1 MGTTGDGSDV
11 DPWRVCNHDPVIDVM
26 LSSTIADLLR
36 DREAI
41 VKSLGRINLL
51 RFLGIQPVD
60 GPAYGS
66 SPLLATVEMAEVCH
80 LYILLIGNKYGYVS
94 ERGKSATELEYD
106 AAYRDDPTKILIF
119 CKESGEREPAQQSFV
134 QRVGEY
140 HRGYY
145 MRKYQDTYELTELA
159 SASVVQWLEERAA
172 IGRKLEYFDH
182 FIRLAVQK
190 SPFPG
195 VRPTYRVDD
204 DYIEL
209 KYRILGRSFTVHF
222 DKALIYND
230 FWGCMAS
237 LEGRFEEWRK
247 ESYGRRT

>member
-1 MGTTGDGSDV
+1 MNTAADDAEGQNRISAFLQQLHGLGWTEGRNVHV
-11 DPWRVCNHDPVIDVM
+11 DTRWA
-26 LSSTIADLLR
+26 S
-36 DREAI
+36 
-41 VKSLGRINLL
+41 G
-51 RFLGIQPVD
+51 
-60 GPAYGS
+60 
-66 SPLLATVEMAEVCH
+66 MA
-80 LYILLIGNKYGYVS
+80 GGY
-94 ERGKSATELEYD
+94 RKSATELEYD

-237 LEGRFEEWRK
+237 LESRFEEWRK

>member
-1 MGTTGDGSDV
+1 VPCHHSG
-11 DPWRVCNHDPVIDVM
+11 VIDVM
-26 LSSTIADLLR
+26 LSSTISDLRR

-41 VKSLGRINLL
+41 AKSLSRINLL
-51 RFLGIQPVD
+51 NFLGIQPVE
-60 GPAYGS
+60 GPSYGR

-80 LYILLIGNKYGYVS
+80 LYILLIGEKYGFVS
-94 ERGKSATELEYD
+94 GQGKSATEMEYD

-119 CKESGEREPAQQSFV
+119 CKEADEREPAQQEFV
-134 QRVGEY
+134 RRVGEY

-145 MRKYQDTYELTELA
+145 MRSYRDTYELAELA
-159 SASVVQWLEERAA
+159 GASVVQWLEERAA

-195 VRPTYRVDD
+195 VRPTYRVDED
-204 DYIEL
+204 HIEL

-237 LEGRFEEWRK
+237 LESRFDGWRR
-247 ESYGRRT
+247 ESYGRRA